1 MNLSEQSF
9 QSLESRSGFNL
20 SLLPVAATVSD
31 HRQNHRFLRAQQ
43 EGEQKLWWLFDHL
56 NSLVSAGSGAC
67 EKVGGQQSD
76 DGEGQKV
83 EETENIRRHTK
94 FQLEVTKYFTEIC
107 PHVCVAELMA
117 ADMRHL
123 LGSRWPRSHLCY
135 LLRILS
141 HARTKCKFVAV
152 ICILWKLTTYL
163 SGLLLSKHTR
173 HPGRK
178 VLSLG
183 VLAGVACWLPSQA
196 NPLPLGPTLSLLNTY
211 NCGQRQNSQCQPKK
225 SPKLQWWT
233 PNFWKT
239 LDLRMSINT
248 WEQRWRGGHQSSVLK
263 IETEVVNYHHL
274 HI

>member
-1 MNLSEQSF
+1 MSIWVSEYLSEQSF

-67 EKVGGQQSD
+67 EKVGGHQSD
-76 DGEGQKV
+76 DGEGEKV
-83 EETENIRRHTK
+83 EETKGIKRHSI
-94 FQLEVTKYFTEIC
+94 FELEVTKCFTEIC

-163 SGLLLSKHTR
+163 SGLLLSSHTR
-173 HPGRK
+173 HPGWK
-178 VLSLG
+178 VYTQSG
-183 VLAGVACWLPSQA
+183 SFGRSCVLAAITS
-196 NPLPLGPTLSLLNTY
+196 
-211 NCGQRQNSQCQPKK
+211 
-225 SPKLQWWT
+225 
-233 PNFWKT
+233 
-239 LDLRMSINT
+239 
-248 WEQRWRGGHQSSVLK
+248 
-263 IETEVVNYHHL
+263 
-274 HI
+274 